1 MTAAPPPAPRP
12 ASVPVWLDRLAA
24 VGWRVLASAG
34 FGLVLIVLTIVL
46 STVTASVLL
55 ALVVAAPLAPTVRGL
70 RARGLSRAIASAVA
84 CSIGLVVFALVLILL
99 IVSVVPYVREIV
111 AAVSDGIADIANGL
125 VAIGAP
131 DAVIEGFER
140 FVDGLRGLLA
150 VNIAALAGTAVT
162 VGTILVLASFLL
174 YFVLQDGDRGW
185 AWFMGQ
191 LEPKQASTLTAGATV
206 GVERVGGYVRRV
218 VVMAAADAV
227 VAAVLLL
234 LLGGSGLGPLL
245 GPLVALVFVGGLV
258 PYIGAIVTTGA
269 IALILVA
276 VAGPLQA
283 LLFVAGLGVAAVV
296 EDRVL
301 ADTPIGRRVNVHP
314 AIVVIAIT
322 AGAALYGILG
332 LITALPV
339 TVFVLAVTGS
349 VIAVLDDR
357 PASAP
362 CPRSPTP
369 PGPCRS
375 GSTASPSGAGAAS
388 SRSGSPCSPSGSSC
402 RSPSSPCRSSSRS

>member
-1 MTAAPPPAPRP
+1 M
-12 ASVPVWLDRLAA
+12 
-24 VGWRVLASAG
+24 GWRVLASAG

-162 VGTILVLASFLL
+162 VGTILVLAAFLL

-191 LEPKQASTLTAGATV
+191 LEPRQASTLTAGATL

-245 GPLVALVFVGGLV
+245 GRSSPWCSS
-258 PYIGAIVTTGA
+258 
-269 IALILVA
+269 
-276 VAGPLQA
+276 AGSS
-283 LLFVAGLGVAAVV
+283 
-296 EDRVL
+296 R
-301 ADTPIGRRVNVHP
+301 TSGR
-314 AIVVIAIT
+314 
-322 AGAALYGILG
+322 
-332 LITALPV
+332 
-339 TVFVLAVTGS
+339 S
-349 VIAVLDDR
+349 SR
-357 PASAP
+357 PA
-362 CPRSPTP
+362 RSP
-369 PGPCRS
+369 
-375 GSTASPSGAGAAS
+375 
-388 SRSGSPCSPSGSSC
+388 
-402 RSPSSPCRSSSRS
+402 

>member
-1 MTAAPPPAPRP
+1 M
-12 ASVPVWLDRLAA
+12 
-24 VGWRVLASAG
+24 
-34 FGLVLIVLTIVL
+34 
-46 STVTASVLL
+46 
-55 ALVVAAPLAPTVRGL
+55 
-70 RARGLSRAIASAVA
+70 
-84 CSIGLVVFALVLILL
+84 
-99 IVSVVPYVREIV
+99 
-111 AAVSDGIADIANGL
+111 AAVSDGIADIADGL
-125 VAIGAP
+125 VAMGAP

-162 VGTILVLASFLL
+162 VGTILVLAAFLL

-258 PYIGAIVTTGA
+258 PYIGAIVTTSA

-283 LLFVAGLGVAAVV
+283 LLFVAGLAVAAIA

-339 TVFVLAVTGS
+339 TVFVARRHRIGHRGPRRS
-349 VIAVLDDR
+349 ARERR
-357 PASAP
+357 P
-362 CPRSPTP
+362 CRRSPRP

-388 SRSGSPCSPSGSSC
+388 SRSGSRCSPSGSSC

>member
-1 MTAAPPPAPRP
+1 M
-12 ASVPVWLDRLAA
+12 
-24 VGWRVLASAG
+24 GWRVLASAG

-191 LEPKQASTLTAGATV
+191 LEPMQASTLTAGATV

-218 VVMAAADAV
+218 AGHGGGGRGRGGGAPAAPRR
-227 VAAVLLL
+227 VAPRPAAGAARRPGVRRRAR
-234 LLGGSGLGPLL
+234 P
-245 GPLVALVFVGGLV
+245 V
-258 PYIGAIVTTGA
+258 PRGDRHDRPRSPS
-269 IALILVA
+269 ILVA

-283 LLFVAGLGVAAVV
+283 LLFIAGLGVAAVV

-332 LITALPV
+332 LITAAPV
-339 TVFVLAVTGS
+339 TLFVLAVTAVGHRGPRRSARESPPCPPESDTAWSVPEWLDRVAQWSWRGLVIGRARPARHQDCRVGS
-349 VIAVLDDR
+349 VDR
-357 PASAP
+357 
-362 CPRSPTP
+362 R
-369 PGPCRS
+369 
-375 GSTASPSGAGAAS
+375 
-388 SRSGSPCSPSGSSC
+388 
-402 RSPSSPCRSSSRS
+402 CRSSSRS